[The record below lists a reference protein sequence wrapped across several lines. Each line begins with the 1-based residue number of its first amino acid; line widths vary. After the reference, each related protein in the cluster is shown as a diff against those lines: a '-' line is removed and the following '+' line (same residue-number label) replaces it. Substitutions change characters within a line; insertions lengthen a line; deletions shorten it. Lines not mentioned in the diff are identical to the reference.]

1 MPVQDNT
8 RPEWAV
14 HAGDATIKR
23 QDYTD
28 QNFVRKA
35 VYDASPGPKKRL
47 NVWAW
52 DESTKS
58 FKGPLAIL
66 ANSKGLPELSRAMEK
81 LMPGYAAHFIGAPGK
96 LVLFMLDG
104 HRLPKPVPFENVS
117 FNEHP
122 ANDWQLV
129 REMPERLD
137 IVRDKRLGYPQSMQ
151 SVKAWINVENG
162 SVIKFPASQ
171 KFDKII
177 GDSPEKFD
185 IPIGASLLQARIAAE
200 RAGWVAFGINAE
212 NRKNIVA
219 VCQAM
224 SERQALRA
232 VKAMWK
238 VKKVEWNVL
247 KVVTNDGSKTYN
259 DAEIAA
265 YAEDDNSHYI

>member
-1 MPVQDNT
+1 MPDQQTTT

-14 HAGDATIKR
+14 HSGDATIKR
-23 QDYTD
+23 EDYTD
-28 QNFVRKA
+28 ANYVRKA
-35 VYDASPGPKKRL
+35 VYDASTGPKKRM

-52 DESTKS
+52 DAPSKS
-58 FKGPLAIL
+58 FKGPLAVF
-66 ANSKGLPELSRAMEK
+66 ANSNGLPEMARAMEK

-177 GDSPEKFD
+177 SDSPEKFD

-238 VKKVEWNVL
+238 IKKVEWTVL
-247 KVVTNDGSKTYN
+247 KIVTNDGSKTFN
-259 DAEIAA
+259 GDEIAR
-265 YAEDDNSHYI
+265 YAASE